1 VLARAD
7 VASDAAQT
15 LLRVEDLRV
24 HFETY
29 KGTVRAID
37 GVTFDIGRGEI
48 LGLVGETGCGKSVT
62 ALSTLRLLVSPPAR
76 ILKGR
81 VMFEGRDLLRT
92 PEDEMNKIR
101 GNRISMVFQ
110 EAMSSLNP
118 VLPVGAQVAESVLL
132 HQRESVCD
140 GVLSGPAGRM
150 ARSPLRNLRSRAFRW
165 MVRHYREKPR
175 SALFRTLDRIPIL
188 RRWSR
193 PLEREA
199 LRRTADTFSKVRL
212 PEPEAMLDKF
222 PHELSG
228 GMQQRVALAMALV
241 CRPALLILDEPTTA
255 LDVTIEAQIL
265 ELVKALRAE
274 YGMSVLLI
282 THDLGIVAQTCDRVA
297 VMYAGNVVESAD
309 VIELFS
315 KPLHPYTTALL
326 RAIVSPH
333 QTGDLEVIKG
343 SVPDLLHPPEGCRF
357 HPRCPFAMDVCRE
370 QKPPTTIASTGHEV
384 ACFLYPEG
392 PA

>member
-1 VLARAD
+1 MLD
-7 VASDAAQT
+7 HGGFTSDGT
-15 LLRVEDLRV
+15 EPLLRVEDLRI
-24 HFETY
+24 HFQTY
-29 KGTVRAID
+29 KGTVRALD
-37 GVTFDIGRGEI
+37 GVTFDIRRGEI

-62 ALSTLRLLVSPPAR
+62 ALSMLRLLPSPPAR
-76 ILKGR
+76 VLSGR
-81 VMFEGRDLLRT
+81 VAFEGRDLLQT
-92 PEDEMNKIR
+92 PESEMNEIR

-140 GVLSGPAGRM
+140 AALERLQESRTAGGLPRFRPGILAWM
-150 ARSPLRNLRSRAFRW
+150 IRRYRA
-165 MVRHYREKPR
+165 KPR
-175 SALFRTLDRIPIL
+175 GWLFRLLDRTPVL

-199 LRRTADTFSKVRL
+199 LRKSSEAFAKVRL
-212 PEPEAMLDKF
+212 PEPEVILGKY

-228 GMQQRVALAMALV
+228 GMQQRVAIAMALV

-265 ELVKALRAE
+265 ELVKSLRDE
-274 YGMSVLLI
+274 FGMSVLLI

-297 VMYAGNVVESAD
+297 VMYAGNVVEFGD
-309 VIELFS
+309 VTELFE

-326 RAIVSPH
+326 RAIVVP
-333 QTGDLEVIKG
+333 QRTADLEVITG
-343 SVPDLLHPPEGCRF
+343 TVPDLIRPPDGCRF
-357 HPRCPFAMDVCRE
+357 HPRCPFAMDVCRGT
-370 QKPPTTIASTGHEV
+370 KPPITGGRTGHGV
-384 ACFLYPEG
+384 ACYLYSEER
-392 PA
+392 A